1 MKATPTFKQIIQNH
15 LQSLADKDPL
25 FAETLAKPNKNIDD
39 CINYIFSEV
48 QKSGCNGFTDTEI
61 YAKAVHYYDE
71 DDIKPAAEIKA
82 KVIINQSVPASQKS
96 TTAKQPEAMKPQVT
110 KKPGK
115 SVVPASQSALF

>member
-1 MKATPTFKQIIQNH
+1 MKATPSFKQIIQNH

-48 QKSGCNGFTDTEI
+48 HKSGCNGFADEEI

-71 DDIKPAAEIKA
+71 DNIKPTAGIKA
-82 KVIINQSVPASQKS
+82 KVVVNQSSPAANQTEAVK
-96 TTAKQPEAMKPQVT
+96 TQPT
-110 KKPGK
+110 KKAAK
-115 SVVPASQSALF
+115 ATAPASQSALF